1 VALNPRVTAIVL
13 AGGPHDEIAALA
25 PGAPNKAFVP
35 IAGKTLV
42 ARTLAALRSAP
53 SVDKI
58 VVVAPVA
65 MHASP
70 ELAEADEMRPDGRT
84 MLESLRSGLGSAP
97 PEELVL
103 VCASDLPV
111 LSAVAVEEFLGL
123 AVASGADVVYACVER
138 RTHVARYPGV
148 PHTWARFQEG
158 TYCGAGCA
166 SLRPRV
172 LPALDG
178 LLGRLGA
185 ARKNPLRLASI
196 FGARV
201 LARYAFG
208 LLTIARAERRAS
220 ELLGWHAAAAIC
232 SHPEIAVNVDTK
244 GDVSIAEG
252 LVAASSMATSPFTT

>member
-1 VALNPRVTAIVL
+1 VALSQRVTAVVL

-53 SVDKI
+53 SVGTI
-58 VVVAPVA
+58 IVVAPVA

-70 ELAEADEMRPDGRT
+70 ELAEADESRPDGPT
-84 MLESLRSGLGSAP
+84 MVESLRSGLRDAP
-97 PEELVL
+97 GAELVL

-111 LSAVAVEEFLGL
+111 LSAAAVEEFLRL
-123 AVASGADVVYACVER
+123 AFASDADLVYACVER
-138 RTHVARYPGV
+138 RTHLARYPGV
-148 PHTWARFQEG
+148 PHTWARFYGG
-158 TYCGAGCA
+158 TYCGAGCVA
-166 SLRPRV
+166 LRPRV

-185 ARKNPLRLASI
+185 VRKNPLRLASI

-201 LARYAFG
+201 LVRYALG

-220 ELLGWHAAAAIC
+220 ELLGWRAAAATC

-244 GDVSIAEG
+244 SDVAIAEG
-252 LVAASSMATSPFTT
+252 LVAASSMAD